1 MVSITSHSNRMQV
14 APQAEFETNIP
25 FSADETPQAS
35 QLPLFDDY
43 DALGKAVIKSNLQH
57 GFTQV
62 PNNILTCPDISPRAK
77 RAYEALL
84 YHARQK
90 DTCYPGHK
98 RLATLMGCS
107 EDTIQRGLKDLRDYL
122 VRVDETGRLV
132 VDHACPACSLAQES
146 EPNPNRKPF
155 CRCHV
160 HTCLVVWVRRGLTRT
175 NIYVLPPMYTTLK
188 ALQDALEAQGGEEIV
203 FPAKNTQP
211 ADTEAAVSENR
222 SVRHQEPAICGS
234 NHTKNTYIQGNEDSN
249 SSTPGGEAVAI
260 GNQTGTHQ
268 NTYQNDTTSRYSS
281 MHEMPTEERKQTD
294 NPTTFSHRNRTSNP
308 TEEETS
314 RENAKQANGVN
325 ADERLRERHRDIRAA
340 AAAGIDIQHLDELNR
355 QNRRASASQ
364 SKQARELPEW
374 LQQAMIDFSRDLN
387 DSNRAQSNVTNLDRI
402 YVHCRDYHGLTDE
415 QFYYLM
421 EDMKKRARRAVIMD
435 VTPEGKPARAKY
447 FFTCLYNEV
456 GYRPAKK

>member
-1 MVSITSHSNRMQV
+1 MQV
-14 APQAEFETNIP
+14 APQAEFETNGT
-25 FSADETPQAS
+25 SQAS
-35 QLPLFDDY
+35 QQPLFDEY
-43 DALGKAVIKSNLQH
+43 DALGHAVIKSNLQH

-62 PNNILTCPDISPRAK
+62 PNDILTCPDISSRAK
-77 RAYEALL
+77 QAYEGLL
-84 YHARQK
+84 FHARQK

-122 VRVDETGRLV
+122 VRVDENGRLV

-146 EPNPNRKPF
+146 EPNPHRKPF

-175 NIYVLPPMYTTLK
+175 NIYVLPPIYTTLK
-188 ALQDALEAQGGEEIV
+188 ALQEALEAQGGEEIV
-203 FPAKNTQP
+203 FPTEDTQP
-211 ADTEAAVSENR
+211 PHTEAAVSGNR
-222 SVRHQEPAICGS
+222 NVRHQEAAFCGS
-234 NHTKNTYIQGNEDSN
+234 NHTKNTDIQGNEDS
-249 SSTPGGEAVAI
+249 SSSRLGGEAVAI
-260 GNQTGTHQ
+260 GNRPEAHQ
-268 NTYQNDTTSRYSS
+268 KPYQDDTKSRYSS
-281 MHEMPTEERKQTD
+281 MHEMPTEEREQTD
-294 NPTTFSHRNRTSNP
+294 TPTTFSHRNRTSNP
-308 TEEETS
+308 TEKETP
-314 RENAKQANGVN
+314 RENAKQENGVN
-325 ADERLRERHRDIRAA
+325 TDERLRQRHRDIRAA

-355 QNRRASASQ
+355 QSRRASAAQ
-364 SKQARELPEW
+364 PKQARELPEW

-387 DSNRAQSNVTNLDRI
+387 DSNRAQSNITNLDRV

-415 QFYYLM
+415 QFYYLI